1 MTSNI
6 FKCSFCNYNSNKKF
20 NLNRHMMSKHNNIDY
35 NTNDTIHNNV
45 MNIDNKNDTIHN
57 NVMNIDNK
65 NDTIHNIIMNI
76 DKNVMNDKECEK
88 CNKIFSSKQYLNKH
102 LLICKGV
109 SNPLECHFCHK
120 ILANRGSKSTH
131 LKICKEKEISKELI
145 IIEKED
151 NELILNDNS
160 HQIINNN
167 ITNNN
172 ITNNN
177 ITYNINLVSYNIE
190 DRKIKFD
197 VSHLNKNN
205 FYKLTSMHKN
215 DAFSYYYNKLFENKN
230 NQMIIKS
237 NLRHNYSKVH
247 TGFNIWQKILDE
259 NIYHIIMHFI
269 SESLLAYIYDYVIT
283 RDNIIKELIEYTEI
297 MSSNGYKSDMSYIYQ
312 KYYNNNIKALKILF
326 NSFIDD

>member
-6 FKCSFCNYNSNKKF
+6 FKCSYCNYNSNKKF
-20 NLNRHMMSKHNNIDY
+20 NLNRHMMSKHKYI
-35 NTNDTIHNNV
+35 NDSI
-45 MNIDNKNDTIHN
+45 IIND
-57 NVMNIDNK
+57 
-65 NDTIHNIIMNI
+65 
-76 DKNVMNDKECEK
+76 DKNTIIDDSIFINDEINTITNNNNTINDEKKCEK

-120 ILANRGSKSTH
+120 ILANSCSKSRH
-131 LKICKEKEISKELI
+131 LKICKDKEKSKELI

-151 NELILNDNS
+151 NKLILNDNS

-190 DRKIKFD
+190 DRKINFD
-197 VSHLNKNN
+197 VSQFNKNN
-205 FYKLTSMHKN
+205 FYKLTSMHEN
-215 DAFSYYYNKLFENKN
+215 DAFCYYYNKLFENKN

-269 SESLLAYIYDYVIT
+269 SESLLAYIYDNVIT
-283 RDNIIKELIEYTEI
+283 RNNTIKQLIEYTDV
-297 MSSNGYKSDMSYIYQ
+297 MSSKGYKSDIPYIYQ